1 MKLPHFVSA
10 SAILLMGW
18 LSVTFFREVP
28 PQRYQKLDKFPTTA
42 SADEKAAPVSPTAAP
57 ATGVFQVSNSH

>member
-1 MKLPHFVSA
+1 MKLPHFVCA

-28 PQRYQKLDKFPTTA
+28 PQRYQKFDKFPTTA
-42 SADEKAAPVSPTAAP
+42 SAMAPELSSPAP
-57 ATGVFQVSNSH
+57 ASGVFQVSNSH

>member
-1 MKLPHFVSA
+1 MKLPHFVSG
-10 SAILLMGW
+10 SAILLVGW
-18 LSVTFFREVP
+18 LAVTFFHDVP

-42 SADEKAAPVSPTAAP
+42 SSAAPETTAP

>member
-1 MKLPHFVSA
+1 MKLPHFVSV

-18 LSVTFFREVP
+18 LSVTFFRDVP

-42 SADEKAAPVSPTAAP
+42 SSAPRETATP

>member
-18 LSVTFFREVP
+18 LTVTFFRDVP
-28 PQRYQKLDKFPTTA
+28 PQRYQKLDKFPTTTSKGEEAA
-42 SADEKAAPVSPTAAP
+42 SEVPSAPS
-57 ATGVFQVSNSH
+57 TGVFQVSNSH

>member
-18 LSVTFFREVP
+18 LSVTFFRDVP

-42 SADEKAAPVSPTAAP
+42 STGENVAPEVPSPAP
-57 ATGVFQVSNSH
+57 ATGVFQVSNSR